1 MTKLVAEHFPAARDA
16 VILEVGCGYGALLHV
31 ARAAGYTNLSGID
44 ASPEQVAAAAK
55 LGIAGVT
62 EGDLLTTLAALPADS
77 HDAIVAFDVIE
88 HLTKDEL
95 IDFTDQVLRVLR
107 PGGRWIVH
115 VPNAASP
122 FFGAVRYGDLTHE
135 LAFTSESLA
144 QLVLASGFREVRSYE
159 DRPIPHGLK
168 SWGRAV
174 LWRLLRRLLGFYL
187 MVEVGAANQP
197 ILTQNLLAVAVK

>member
-1 MTKLVAEHFPAARDA
+1 MAEHFPASRDA
-16 VILEVGCGYGALLHV
+16 TILEVGCGYGALLHV
-31 ARAAGYTNLSGID
+31 ARAAGYTKLSGID
-44 ASPEQVAAAAK
+44 GSPEQVAAAAA
-55 LGIAGVT
+55 LGIAGVR
-62 EGDLLTTLAALPADS
+62 EGDLLTALADLPPES
-77 HDAIVAFDVIE
+77 HDAVVAFDVIE

-95 IDFTDQVLRVLR
+95 VGFTDQVLRVLK
-107 PGGRWIVH
+107 PGGRWIIH

-144 QLVLASGFREVRSYE
+144 QLVLASGFREVQSYE

>member
-1 MTKLVAEHFPAARDA
+1 MAEHFPPSRDA
-16 VILEVGCGYGALLHV
+16 TILEVGCGYGALLHV

-44 ASPEQVAAAAK
+44 GSPEQVAAAAT
-55 LGIAGVT
+55 LGIAGVR
-62 EGDLLTTLAALPADS
+62 EGDLLTALADLPAES

-95 IDFTDQVLRVLR
+95 VGFTDQVLRVLK
-107 PGGRWIVH
+107 PGGRWIIH

-144 QLVLASGFREVRSYE
+144 QLVLASGFREVQSYE

-197 ILTQNLLAVAVK
+197 ILTQNLLAVALK

>member
-1 MTKLVAEHFPAARDA
+1 MAEHFPASRDA
-16 VILEVGCGYGALLHV
+16 TILEVGCGYGALLHV
-31 ARAAGYTNLSGID
+31 ARAAGYTKLSGID
-44 ASPEQVAAAAK
+44 GSPEQVAAAAA
-55 LGIAGVT
+55 LGIAGVR
-62 EGDLLTTLAALPADS
+62 EGDLLTALADLPPES
-77 HDAIVAFDVIE
+77 HDAVVAFDVIE

-95 IDFTDQVLRVLR
+95 VGFTDQVLRVLK
-107 PGGRWIVH
+107 PGGRWIIH

-144 QLVLASGFREVRSYE
+144 QLVLASGFREVQSYE

-168 SWGRAV
+168 SGGRAV

>member
-1 MTKLVAEHFPAARDA
+1 MAEHFPASRDA
-16 VILEVGCGYGALLHV
+16 TILEVGCGYGALLHV
-31 ARAAGYTNLSGID
+31 ARAAGYTKLSGID
-44 ASPEQVAAAAK
+44 GSPEQVAAAAA
-55 LGIAGVT
+55 LGIAGVR
-62 EGDLLTTLAALPADS
+62 EGDLLTALADLPPES
-77 HDAIVAFDVIE
+77 HDAVVAFDVIE

-95 IDFTDQVLRVLR
+95 VGFTDQVLRVLK
-107 PGGRWIVH
+107 PGGCWIIH

-144 QLVLASGFREVRSYE
+144 QLVLASGFREVQSYE

>member
-1 MTKLVAEHFPAARDA
+1 MAEHFPASRDA
-16 VILEVGCGYGALLHV
+16 TILEVGCGYGALLHI
-31 ARAAGYTNLSGID
+31 ARAAGYTKLSGID
-44 ASPEQVAAAAK
+44 GSPEQVAAAAA
-55 LGIAGVT
+55 LGIAGVR
-62 EGDLLTTLAALPADS
+62 EGDLLTALADLPPES
-77 HDAIVAFDVIE
+77 HDAVVAFDVIE

-95 IDFTDQVLRVLR
+95 VGFTDQVLRVLK
-107 PGGRWIVH
+107 PGGRWIIH

-144 QLVLASGFREVRSYE
+144 QLVLASGFREVQSYE